1 MVETEV
7 SIVKVV
13 ITDPILW
20 YERCYWI
27 KDHCKSAEDVTNWGM
42 WQIAQGDIEF
52 LMSEKDAMMY
62 YLVW

>member
-7 SIVKVV
+7 QVMVV

-20 YERCYWI
+20 YERCDWI
-27 KDHCKSAEDVTNWGM
+27 KENCKTAKDRTNWGL

-52 LMSEKDAMMY
+52 LMSHKDAMMY
-62 YLVW
+62 YLTW